1 MALLSNVPTLSYIR
15 WQNLLI
21 TYQGTTY
28 QITNNQTNKAY
39 IYWDVGN
46 PTELIASSR
55 KLEEKSGQFYI
66 FFNERGRYTVVPND
80 EIEINF
86 SEGGAREAMTD
97 TIIGFGQKIDANTQR
112 FSTIEADID
121 GLKTTVGEIQNNG
134 SGGSSSTISKIEQKV
149 DEIELEVEHIERSFN
164 EEQSMNNL
172 RNNVSSSIL
181 SLQSTLGQFSSDMNT
196 IMSDNKLSSE
206 EKIQISSYTSSL
218 SSSLSSVTSQIDT
231 VTSHFQEQGDT
242 EKVTR
247 LTTAKNNLT
256 NAVQNLTNGINV
268 ASTDNIFTNSEITTI
283 ISYFGKANTSIN
295 EAKNLIDDY
304 ILLGVGG
311 DLVEEISRITLRQ
324 DEINLNVSRNE
335 QTVSEDLSNLKQRVN
350 EAELKITDDAIIS
363 TVSSTFYS
371 KTEMD
376 DILSNYDDSEDDGGV
391 TFAVSNVDVMYYL
404 SNSATEL
411 SGGSWNT
418 TAPTWQNGKY
428 IWSKTITTF
437 TDGSTKE
444 TTPVCITGA
453 KGEDGMDGVPGKDGE
468 DGVVY
473 YTWIR
478 YADSSNGE
486 GISNS
491 PDGKEY
497 IGFAYNKTTPTESNT
512 PSDYKWSLIKGTDG
526 VDGKDGTP
534 YYTWIKYSD
543 NENGSNMYDTPNDNT
558 KYIGIAVN
566 QLSLTESND
575 PSYYKWS
582 KFKGEDGT
590 DGVSAVTYY
599 TWIRYADDEN
609 GKNMSND
616 PTNKNYIGFAYNKTT
631 STESNNPSDY
641 TWSLIK
647 GKDGVDGTSVKIL
660 GTYGSESELNTAH
673 PSGNEIGDSYIVQ
686 GDLYVWTGTIFE
698 NVGQIK
704 GEDGKDGVDGVTLYT
719 WIKYSDNEN
728 GSNMYDTPNDNTK
741 YIGIATNKIT
751 QTESNIVSDY
761 KWSKFKGDDGV
772 DGATYYTWIK
782 YADDKNGN
790 GMSNDPTGKLY
801 IGFAYNKTT
810 STESNVASDYKWSLI
825 KGTDGVDGEKGEDGT
840 TYYTW
845 IKYSDN
851 SDGSNMYETP
861 NNNTKYIGIAV
872 NKTTP
877 TESSNKS
884 DYTWSKF
891 RGENG
896 VDGRSIT
903 SITEEYYLS
912 TSKTT
917 QTGGSWVT
925 TPPTWEKGKYMWTR
939 SKIVYDNPYGVE
951 YTTPICDSSWD
962 ITNDLNIEI
971 ETTKKTVAQH
981 SVELESITSKVQTN
995 SSTILRIDGEIDSV
1009 ETRVSSAE
1017 QKITDEAIINTVT
1030 SSSNWIESVGGVNL
1044 IPNSTAKYDLEG
1056 WLSMNNNNIT
1066 RYENN
1071 QIYYNNE
1078 GGTGVNI
1085 SGSVNGDLVENV
1097 STLSYSYLH
1106 VLEPR
1111 GGGGLALL
1119 IQDKSGQTIMIDG
1132 GYEANASHC
1141 ISYLNSLGIKK
1152 LDYYI
1157 ISHAHSDHI
1166 EGAIDILEY
1175 FNAKKVIIKRLDTSK
1190 LPSVEFEWRTDT
1202 LYNEFMNMC
1211 TKKGVEVID
1220 ASSYNHIKIS
1230 NDSYIK
1236 IYNTGNLDW
1245 TNYNSQSLMLL
1256 YVYKNNKV
1264 FLACD
1269 GTHNASN
1276 SAIGLIG
1283 KVDIFQAGHHGDGTE
1298 GGSSQKLIDE
1308 LQPTH
1313 TIFASDWLANDIDQT
1328 KEGETLNR
1336 VSYYGGLSYSHGTGH
1351 NGDYVFTLNGTTVST
1366 SAISTKAQSCWHLR
1380 DGNKWYWFKSNGVL
1394 AKNEVVTISSK
1405 NYRFK
1410 ADGVAYC
1417 DEWYQDSSDNY
1428 YYYDPS
1434 CAMAINSWWQDKYGN
1449 WFYLQSGGV
1458 MAVNKTLT
1466 ISSKEYRF
1474 KADGIAYCNE
1484 WYQNTS
1490 TKYWYFYGEDCAMFK
1505 NAWRENKFGE
1515 WYWLKSNGVMA
1526 VSETLTIN
1534 GVSRTFNDQGVCINP
1549 N

>member
-376 DILSNYDDSEDDGGV
+376 DILENYDGGEGGV
-391 TFAVSNVDVMYYL
+391 TFAVNNVDVMYYL
-404 SNSATEL
+404 SDSATEL

-534 YYTWIKYSD
+534 Y
-543 NENGSNMYDTPNDNT
+543 
-558 KYIGIAVN
+558 
-566 QLSLTESND
+566 
-575 PSYYKWS
+575 
-582 KFKGEDGT
+582 
-590 DGVSAVTYY
+590 
-599 TWIRYADDEN
+599 
-609 GKNMSND
+609 
-616 PTNKNYIGFAYNKTT
+616 
-631 STESNNPSDY
+631 
-641 TWSLIK
+641 
-647 GKDGVDGTSVKIL
+647 
-660 GTYGSESELNTAH
+660 
-673 PSGNEIGDSYIVQ
+673 
-686 GDLYVWTGTIFE
+686 
-698 NVGQIK
+698 
-704 GEDGKDGVDGVTLYT
+704 YT

>member
-28 QITNNQTNKAY
+28 QISNNQTNKAY

-97 TIIGFGQKIDANTQR
+97 TIIGFGQKIDANTQK

-121 GLKTTVGEIQNNG
+121 GLKTTVGEIQNNID
-134 SGGSSSTISKIEQKV
+134 GGSSSTISKIEQKV
-149 DEIELEVEHIERSFN
+149 DQIELEVEHIERSFN

-206 EKIQISSYTSSL
+206 ENTQISSYTSSL
-218 SSSLSSVTSQIDT
+218 SSSLSSVTSQIDS
-231 VTSHFQEQGDT
+231 VISHFQEQGDS

-256 NAVQNLTNGINV
+256 NAVQNLTKGIST

-311 DLVEEISRITLRQ
+311 DLVEEVSRITLRQ

-363 TVSSTFYS
+363 TVSSTFYN
-371 KTEMD
+371 KTEIN
-376 DILSNYDDSEDDGGV
+376 DIVNDLTIEGGGGI
-391 TFAVSNVDVMYYL
+391 TFAVNNVDVMYYL

-411 SGGSWNT
+411 SGGSWST
-418 TAPTWQNGKY
+418 TPPTWQSGKY
-428 IWSKTITTF
+428 IWSKTVTTF

-444 TTPVCITGA
+444 TNPVCITGA
-453 KGEDGMDGVPGKDGE
+453 KGE
-468 DGVVY
+468 
-473 YTWIR
+473 
-478 YADSSNGE
+478 
-486 GISNS
+486 
-491 PDGKEY
+491 
-497 IGFAYNKTTPTESNT
+497 
-512 PSDYKWSLIKGTDG
+512 
-526 VDGKDGTP
+526 
-534 YYTWIKYSD
+534 
-543 NENGSNMYDTPNDNT
+543 
-558 KYIGIAVN
+558 
-566 QLSLTESND
+566 
-575 PSYYKWS
+575 
-582 KFKGEDGT
+582 
-590 DGVSAVTYY
+590 
-599 TWIRYADDEN
+599 
-609 GKNMSND
+609 
-616 PTNKNYIGFAYNKTT
+616 
-631 STESNNPSDY
+631 
-641 TWSLIK
+641 
-647 GKDGVDGTSVKIL
+647 
-660 GTYGSESELNTAH
+660 
-673 PSGNEIGDSYIVQ
+673 
-686 GDLYVWTGTIFE
+686 TG
-698 NVGQIK
+698 
-704 GEDGKDGVDGVTLYT
+704 
-719 WIKYSDNEN
+719 
-728 GSNMYDTPNDNTK
+728 
-741 YIGIATNKIT
+741 A
-751 QTESNIVSDY
+751 
-761 KWSKFKGDDGV
+761 
-772 DGATYYTWIK
+772 
-782 YADDKNGN
+782 
-790 GMSNDPTGKLY
+790 
-801 IGFAYNKTT
+801 
-810 STESNVASDYKWSLI
+810 
-825 KGTDGVDGEKGEDGT
+825 
-840 TYYTW
+840 
-845 IKYSDN
+845 
-851 SDGSNMYETP
+851 
-861 NNNTKYIGIAV
+861 
-872 NKTTP
+872 
-877 TESSNKS
+877 
-884 DYTWSKF
+884 
-891 RGENG
+891 
-896 VDGRSIT
+896 DGRSVT

-917 QTGGSWVT
+917 QEGGSWVT

-962 ITNDLNIEI
+962 ITNDLSIEI
-971 ETTKKTVAQH
+971 ETTKKTVAEH
-981 SVELESITSKVQTN
+981 AVELESITSKVQTN

-1044 IPNSTAKYDLEG
+1044 IPNPTAKYDLEG
-1056 WLSMNNNNIT
+1056 WLSMTNNNIT

-1071 QIYYNNE
+1071 QIYYDNG

-1190 LPSVEFEWRTDT
+1190 LPSVELEWRTDT

-1211 TKKGVEVID
+1211 TRKGVEVID
-1220 ASSYNHIKIS
+1220 PSSYNHIKIS
-1230 NDSYIK
+1230 DDSYIK

-1308 LQPTH
+1308 LQPKH
-1313 TIFASDWLANDIDQT
+1313 TIFASDWLSNNIDQT

-1351 NGDYVFTLNGTTVST
+1351 NGDYVFTLNGSTVST
-1366 SAISTKAQSCWHLR
+1366 SAKSIKAQSSWHLR
-1380 DGNKWYWFKSNGVL
+1380 DNGKYYWFKANGTL
-1394 AKNEVVTISSK
+1394 AKNETITISDK

-1410 ADGVAYC
+1410 ADGVAYY
-1417 DEWYQDSSDNY
+1417 DEWYQDSSSNY

-1434 CAMAINSWWQDKYGN
+1434 CAMAVNAWWQDKYGN

-1458 MAVNKTLT
+1458 MAVNKVLT

-1490 TKYWYFYGEDCAMFK
+1490 TKYWYFYGEYCAMLK

-1526 VSETLTIN
+1526 SNETLTIN

>member
-28 QITNNQTNKAY
+28 QISNNQTNKAY

-97 TIIGFGQKIDANTQR
+97 TIIGFGQKIDANTQK

-121 GLKTTVGEIQNNG
+121 GLKTTVGEIQNNID
-134 SGGSSSTISKIEQKV
+134 GGSSSTISKIEQKV
-149 DEIELEVEHIERSFN
+149 DQIELEVEHIERSFN

-206 EKIQISSYTSSL
+206 ENTQISSYTSSL
-218 SSSLSSVTSQIDT
+218 SSSLSSVTSQIDS
-231 VTSHFQEQGDT
+231 VISHFQEQGDT

-256 NAVQNLTNGINV
+256 NAIQNLTKGIST

-283 ISYFGKANTSIN
+283 ISYFGRANTSIN

-304 ILLGVGG
+304 VFLGVGG

-376 DILSNYDDSEDDGGV
+376 DILKNYDDGEGGDGGV
-391 TFAVSNVDVMYYL
+391 TFAVNNVDVMYYL
-404 SNSATEL
+404 SDSATEL
-411 SGGSWNT
+411 LGGSWST

-428 IWSKTITTF
+428 IWSKTVTTF

-468 DGVVY
+468 DGKDGVVY

-478 YADSSNGE
+478 YADNSNGD

-497 IGFAYNKTTPTESNT
+497 IGFAYNKTTPTESDT
-512 PSDYKWSLIKGTDG
+512 PSDYKWSLIKG
-526 VDGKDGTP
+526 
-534 YYTWIKYSD
+534 I
-543 NENGSNMYDTPNDNT
+543 
-558 KYIGIAVN
+558 
-566 QLSLTESND
+566 
-575 PSYYKWS
+575 
-582 KFKGEDGT
+582 
-590 DGVSAVTYY
+590 
-599 TWIRYADDEN
+599 
-609 GKNMSND
+609 
-616 PTNKNYIGFAYNKTT
+616 
-631 STESNNPSDY
+631 
-641 TWSLIK
+641 
-647 GKDGVDGTSVKIL
+647 
-660 GTYGSESELNTAH
+660 
-673 PSGNEIGDSYIVQ
+673 
-686 GDLYVWTGTIFE
+686 
-698 NVGQIK
+698 
-704 GEDGKDGVDGVTLYT
+704 
-719 WIKYSDNEN
+719 
-728 GSNMYDTPNDNTK
+728 
-741 YIGIATNKIT
+741 
-751 QTESNIVSDY
+751 
-761 KWSKFKGDDGV
+761 
-772 DGATYYTWIK
+772 
-782 YADDKNGN
+782 
-790 GMSNDPTGKLY
+790 
-801 IGFAYNKTT
+801 
-810 STESNVASDYKWSLI
+810 
-825 KGTDGVDGEKGEDGT
+825 DGVDGENGADGT

-861 NNNTKYIGIAV
+861 NDNTKYIGIAV
-872 NKTTP
+872 NKTTS
-877 TESSNKS
+877 TESSDKS

-896 VDGRSIT
+896 EDGRSVT

-917 QTGGSWVT
+917 QEGGSWVT

-962 ITNDLNIEI
+962 ITNDLSIEI
-971 ETTKKTVAQH
+971 ETTKKTVAEH
-981 SVELESITSKVQTN
+981 AVELESITSKVQTN
-995 SSTILRIDGEIDSV
+995 SATILRIDGEIDSV

-1044 IPNSTAKYDLEG
+1044 IPNPTAKYDLEG
-1056 WLSMNNNNIT
+1056 WLSMSNNNII

-1071 QIYYNNE
+1071 QISYNNG

-1085 SGSVNGDLVENV
+1085 SGIVNGDLVENV

-1106 VLEPR
+1106 VLEPY
-1111 GGGGLALL
+1111 GGGLALL

-1132 GYEANASHC
+1132 GYEGNASHC

-1157 ISHAHSDHI
+1157 ITHAHSDHI

-1175 FNAKKVIIKRLDTSK
+1175 FNAKKVVIKRLETSK
-1190 LPSVEFEWRTDT
+1190 LPSVEFEWRTDA

-1211 TKKGVEVID
+1211 AKKGVEVID
-1220 ASSYNHIKIS
+1220 PSIFNHIKIS
-1230 NDSYIK
+1230 NDSYIN
-1236 IYNTGNLDW
+1236 IYNVGNLDW

-1264 FLACD
+1264 FLAGD

-1276 SAIGLIG
+1276 SVLGLIG
-1283 KVDIFQAGHHGDGTE
+1283 KVDIFQAGHHGDGSI

-1308 LQPTH
+1308 LKPSH
-1313 TIFASDWLANDIDQT
+1313 TIFASAFLATNEEESLEHD
-1328 KEGETLNR
+1328 TLAR
-1336 VSYYGGLSYSHGTGH
+1336 VSYHGGLSYSHGTGH
-1351 NGDYVFTLNGTTVST
+1351 NADYIFTLNGSSVST
-1366 SAISTKAQSCWHLR
+1366 SAKSTKAMSLWHKR
-1380 DGNKWYWFKSNGVL
+1380 DNGKWYWFKSNGSL
-1394 AKNEVVTISSK
+1394 AKNEALTISNE

-1410 ADGVAYC
+1410 SDGTAYC
-1417 DEWYQDSSDNY
+1417 DEWYLDSSGNY
-1428 YYYDPS
+1428 YYYNSS
-1434 CAMAINSWWQDKYGN
+1434 CAMVKNAWWQDIYGN
-1449 WFYLQSGGV
+1449 WFYLQSDGI

-1474 KADGIAYCNE
+1474 DTNGVAYCNK

-1490 TKYWYFYGEDCAMFK
+1490 TKYWYFYGEDCAMLK
-1505 NAWRENKFGE
+1505 NAWRKNKFGE

-1526 VSETLTIN
+1526 SNETLTIS